1 MKSFAEIPGML
12 AFHRHSLQVQAE
24 RRSIWSGV
32 AWYSIG
38 FLAYAIVRNLAYAD
52 LPEIAYRQFS
62 LIGAF
67 LDLNL
72 VQSLIF
78 LLLVYVP
85 ALIILGNFFSGNG
98 LGLSISQEE
107 YKAHISALLPLWGAL
122 FLIAAP
128 LQWVESRFLVLLP
141 SLRIFAYDLI
151 FEISFGMLIRS
162 ILLVVYTIWAIKQL
176 NYLSVVQSL
185 GVFALSWSTLPI
197 LQILSSFFYALPF
210 FIMIPVFYLAFRW
223 FREHFASQANERS
236 FQQNLQVL
244 TLNPQDADAHYQLG
258 LIHFKRRNFD
268 SARRYFEN
276 ALKIQ
281 PADPD
286 YHYYLGRTCE
296 LNEEWQLA
304 LEQYEETYRLNPEY
318 GLGDI
323 SREVGKAYL
332 HTGSVE
338 KSKEFFEFFLKN
350 RSSDP
355 EGRYWLA
362 VTLQRLGDTDQMR
375 FQLHTLL
382 EQARSAPRFF
392 RKENREWMYRART
405 RLRDSKSGFRD

>member
-1 MKSFAEIPGML
+1 MRFFAEIPGML
-12 AFHRHSLQVQAE
+12 AFRRHALRAQAE
-24 RRSIWSGV
+24 RRSVFGGV
-32 AWYSIG
+32 VWYSIG

-52 LPEIAYRQFS
+52 LPEIAYRQVN
-62 LIGAF
+62 LIGSF

-72 VQSLIF
+72 AQSLIF

-85 ALIILGNFFSGNG
+85 AMIILSNFFSGDG
-98 LGLSISQEE
+98 LGISISREE

-122 FLIAAP
+122 FLFAAP
-128 LQWVESRFLVLLP
+128 LQWIESRFVV
-141 SLRIFAYDLI
+141 IWI
-151 FEISFGMLIRS
+151 FEISFGMLVRL
-162 ILLVVYTIWAIKQL
+162 ILLFVYTLWAIKQL
-176 NYLSVVQSL
+176 NYLSVAQSL
-185 GVFALSWSTLPI
+185 GVFALSWFTLPI
-197 LQILSSFFYALPF
+197 LQILRSFLLALPF
-210 FIMIPVFYLAFRW
+210 FIMIPAFYLAYRW
-223 FREHFASQANERS
+223 LREHFARHSNERS
-236 FQQNLQVL
+236 FQQNLHVL

-258 LIHFKRRNFD
+258 LIHFKRRNLD
-268 SARRYFEN
+268 SARRYFDN

-296 LNEEWQLA
+296 LNGEWQPA

-323 SREVGKAYL
+323 FREVGKAYL

-350 RSSDP
+350 RNSDP

-362 VTLQRLGDTDQMR
+362 VALQRLGGMDQMS
-375 FQLHTLL
+375 FQLNTLL
-382 EQARSAPRFF
+382 EQARSDPRFF
-392 RKENREWMYRART
+392 RKENREWIYRARKL
-405 RLRDSKSGFRD
+405 LRDSKSGTRD